1 MIASEIADALNKS
14 LSGIDKLLSA
24 KKVLQPGSLI
34 ELSQASR
41 VIAPCIYEQN
51 LWFTDAQKPLVDT
64 IRTAENMYTGF
75 YLLALNAIM
84 PVGSID
90 VDKTLGR
97 LNPNRN
103 EKVSVGKLILE
114 SADKDLVFLDSTGK
128 PPAYADANSNI
139 EMLNNDSNIVTGK
152 YLTVT
157 LTDGSA
163 TVKMPLSIR
172 MRTARAR
179 SEIMEALLSIGGA
192 QNSFKTRWHRMMAG
206 EIGFWD
212 DLIWSSDL
220 VRQQKKLMKMDEE
233 GVLKAVQTARLR
245 AMKSA
250 AATNVQSS
258 GAIASTYIISAE
270 TKARIERTTGR
281 SLTNFAVRQKLMEES
296 LAMQLAIID
305 TREQMVTFY
314 FHSIEEGTV
323 ASFSQLE
330 KGGKKGDSGAD
341 LLSILQALRTG
352 NVPQIR

>member
-14 LSGIDKLLSA
+14 LSGIDKLISA

-41 VIAPCIYEQN
+41 VIAPCIYEQG

-84 PVGSID
+84 QVGSID
-90 VDKTLGR
+90 VNKTLGQ

-103 EKVSVGKLILE
+103 EKLNVGKLILE
-114 SADKDLVFLDSTGK
+114 SADKDLVFLDAVGK
-128 PPAYADANSNI
+128 APVGSDSKDI
-139 EMLNNDSNIVTGK
+139 EMLNSDANIVTGK

-157 LTDGSA
+157 LTDGSS

-179 SEIMEALLSIGGA
+179 GEIMEALLSIGGA

-220 VRQQKKLMKMDEE
+220 VRQQKKLLKMDEE
-233 GVLKAVQTARLR
+233 GVLKAVQSARLR

-250 AATNVQSS
+250 AATNIQSS
-258 GAIASTYIISAE
+258 GAIASTYIISKE
-270 TKARIERTTGR
+270 TQTRIERTTGR
-281 SLTNFAVRQKLMEES
+281 SITNFAVRQKLMEEA